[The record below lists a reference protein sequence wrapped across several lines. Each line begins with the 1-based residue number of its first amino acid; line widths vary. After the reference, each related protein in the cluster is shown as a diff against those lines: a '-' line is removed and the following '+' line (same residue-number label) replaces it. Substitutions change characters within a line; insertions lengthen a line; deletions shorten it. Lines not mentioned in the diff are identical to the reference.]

1 MQCLKR
7 ASSTSVR
14 WPDALSSGGVIAQ
27 TLSLS
32 SSADLSASLLISPSP
47 PSELAGSQS
56 HPLWHQIKQAKHV
69 NICNVIHSTS
79 ASVCGSVG
87 HPFGAALTG
96 CGFQHGP
103 RPADCVHSGATNPG
117 VVLHSCPLQHA

>member
-96 CGFQHGP
+96 C
-103 RPADCVHSGATNPG
+103 
-117 VVLHSCPLQHA
+117 